1 MGGDGE
7 LDQIICI
14 KCYIVI
20 VIVIVRIAV
29 VVGINIV
36 EIAMVISL
44 FFMT

>member
-20 VIVIVRIAV
+20 VIVIVHIAV
-29 VVGINIV
+29 VVVVGIDIV
-36 EIAMVISL
+36 
-44 FFMT
+44 